1 MGATARGESNGS
13 SIMNAVAIVSP
24 LRRVVAVTGTRLL
37 RQGRRRIL
45 DGGAGTAAHLD
56 RVVEA
61 FQAGYLAACRAADVA
76 AIPEQLSSVDGSR
89 RGFAYEGAAMALGLL
104 DALSP
109 WSKHRL
115 SRLFALA
122 GGYTYLLH
130 VGAGWALA
138 RVGRLE
144 GARFHQLD
152 PLLKWLALD
161 GVGFHDG
168 FMRPGTGAPIGP
180 RPGMSAYAA
189 RVFDQGVGRSLWF
202 TARAQSNAII
212 DRIAAAP
219 VQRRPDL
226 WSGVGLA
233 CAYAGGVTIAEIR
246 QLQSACG
253 ALRAHL
259 AQGVAFAAAA
269 HMRGLGRVPPHTE
282 VASEA
287 ICGMR
292 AAQAAAVA
300 RDCASGLTS
309 SAAEPAY
316 ETWRTRVRERL
327 S

>member
-1 MGATARGESNGS
+1 MRATAYGESNGG

-24 LRRVVAVTGTRLL
+24 LRGAVAMTGSRLL

-45 DGGAGTAAHLD
+45 DSGAETAAHLD

-61 FQAGYLAACRAADVA
+61 FQTGFLAACRAADVA
-76 AIPEQLSSVDGSR
+76 AIPEHLSSVDGCR

-109 WSKHRL
+109 WSKRRL

-122 GGYTYLLH
+122 GGYTYLMH

-168 FMRPGTGAPIGP
+168 FMRPGTHAPTGP

-202 TARAQSNAII
+202 TAHAQSNAII
-212 DRIAAAP
+212 ERIAAAD

-233 CAYAGGVTIAEIR
+233 CAYAGGITVPEIR
-246 QLQSACG
+246 LLQNACG
-253 ALRAHL
+253 PLHAHL
-259 AQGVAFAAAA
+259 AQGVAFAAEA

-282 VASEA
+282 LACEA

-300 RDCASGLTS
+300 RICASQLTS

>member
-1 MGATARGESNGS
+1 MSATAHGESNGG

-24 LRRVVAVTGTRLL
+24 LRGAVAVTGSRLL

-45 DGGAGTAAHLD
+45 DSGAEAAAHLD
-56 RVVEA
+56 RVVDA
-61 FQAGYLAACRAADVA
+61 FQTGYLAGCRVPDVA
-76 AIPEQLSSVDGSR
+76 ALPARLSSVDGYR

-109 WSKHRL
+109 WSKNRL
-115 SRLFALA
+115 SRLFAVA
-122 GGYTYLLH
+122 DRYTYLLH

-144 GARFHQLD
+144 GTRFHQLD

-168 FMRPGTGAPIGP
+168 FMRPGTDAPTGP

-202 TARAQSNAII
+202 TARAQSSAII
-212 DRIAAAP
+212 ERIAAAD
-219 VQRRPDL
+219 VRRRPDL

-233 CAYAGGVTIAEIR
+233 CAYAGGVTATEIR
-246 QLQSACG
+246 QLQDACG
-253 ALRAHL
+253 ALHAHL
-259 AQGVAFAAAA
+259 AQGVAFAAEA
-269 HMRGLGRVPPHTE
+269 HVRGLGGVPPHTE
-282 VASEA
+282 RACDA

-300 RDCASGLTS
+300 RDCALELTS
-309 SAAEPAY
+309 TGAEPAY
-316 ETWRTRVRERL
+316 ETWRTRVRQRL
-327 S
+327 A